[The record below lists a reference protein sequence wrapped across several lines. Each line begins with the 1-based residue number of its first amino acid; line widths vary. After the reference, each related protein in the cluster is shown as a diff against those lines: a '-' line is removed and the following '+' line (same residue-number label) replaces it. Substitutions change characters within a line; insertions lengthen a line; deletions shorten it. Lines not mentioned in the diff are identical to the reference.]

1 MKPHILVLNRWPQHR
16 GGPKWDHEL
25 CRYDEIIPPHC
36 DVSYLCDAEGTIGL
50 PASVDGARVRVAD
63 DIGNAAEAAAHA
75 ARLAARHGPITH
87 VFACSEYLLDTAA
100 AIRARFGIPGHTPE
114 QADRFRDKT
123 TMKRILRAADLRVPR
138 WHACT
143 DTAQVTERARELGFP
158 LIIKPVRGASSK
170 GVRRIDSPEE
180 LAAFLGATDPAGH
193 EIEEFIDGD
202 ILHVDGVIDQAGD
215 CPFICVSRYISSCL
229 GFETGGQPLGS
240 VIQRDT
246 PLARDCKAFALACL
260 DALELRGS
268 AFHLELFHRDGELVF
283 LEVGARVPGAD
294 VPYTIHRAYGVN
306 LFQLWVEVMLGH
318 PGRPRPVTAAKTA
331 GWITFPRPRPLPRRV
346 VSANSLVGV
355 VPGLYR
361 ELIPAP
367 EQYLK
372 DTGGGYTHMQGGR
385 FLVEGE
391 DESQV
396 LAALDAIKQRYV
408 LKTLPA

>member
-1 MKPHILVLNRWPQHR
+1 VKPHILVLNRWPQNR

-25 CRYDEIIPPHC
+25 CRYDEIIPADC
-36 DVSYLCDAEGTIGL
+36 NVSYLCDPQGTIGL
-50 PASVDGARVRVAD
+50 PASLDSSRVRVAD
-63 DIGNAAEAAAHA
+63 DLDDATDATAHA
-75 ARLAARHGPITH
+75 ARLAALHGPITH

-100 AIRARFGIPGHTPE
+100 AIRARLGIAGHTPE

-123 TMKRILRAADLRVPR
+123 TMKRILDAANLRVPR
-138 WHACT
+138 WYLCRDA
-143 DTAQVTERARELGFP
+143 AQVTARARELGFP

-170 GVRRIDSPEE
+170 GVRRIDSPEQ
-180 LAAFLGATDPAGH
+180 LAAFLQATDLAGH
-193 EIEEFIDGD
+193 EIEEYIDGD
-202 ILHVDGVIDQAGD
+202 ILHVDGVIDLAGD
-215 CPFICVSRYISSCL
+215 CPFICASRYISSCL

-240 VIQRDT
+240 VTQRDT
-246 PLARDCKAFALACL
+246 PLAEQCKAYALACL
-260 DALELRGS
+260 RALQLRGS

-306 LFQLWVEVMLGH
+306 LFQLWIDVMLGQ
-318 PGRPRPVTAAKTA
+318 PARPSLPAAARSA

-346 VSANSLVGV
+346 VSVNSLIGA

-367 EQYLK
+367 EQLLK

-391 DESQV
+391 DEAQV
-396 LAALDAIKQRYV
+396 MAALDAIKQRYV